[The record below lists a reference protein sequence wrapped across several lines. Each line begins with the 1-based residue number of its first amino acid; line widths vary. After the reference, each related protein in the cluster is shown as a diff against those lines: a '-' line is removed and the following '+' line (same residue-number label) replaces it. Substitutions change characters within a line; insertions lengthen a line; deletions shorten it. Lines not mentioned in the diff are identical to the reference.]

1 MKSTEGTFKRVGVR
15 IQVDISN
22 NRLDI
27 MKKAVGIKGDYP
39 VAVVIE
45 KYLES
50 KLNESK

>member
-1 MKSTEGTFKRVGVR
+1 
-15 IQVDISN
+15 
-22 NRLDI
+22 